1 MRHPAGIRKPVP
13 VVVSNKDMHKQ
24 DIRVHRDRIGEPAV
38 NRSTYGFP
46 HRFIHTADQGFRHLA
61 FEFIQNDRKGA
72 GDEFP
77 PVRIIASPYRREHLI
92 YRVAQGLPDGSV
104 IQPARCK
111 IGLSG
116 ELAG

>member
-1 MRHPAGIRKPVP
+1 
-13 VVVSNKDMHKQ
+13 MHKQ

-72 GDEFP
+72 GDEFT
-77 PVRIIASPYRREHLI
+77 PVRIIAFPYRRKHLV
-92 YRVAQGLPDGSV
+92 YRVPQGLSDAPV
-104 IQPARCK
+104 IQPGFCQVR
-111 IGLSG
+111 LSG
-116 ELAG
+116 QLAG